1 MEKDEKT
8 VRELDGLF
16 RTTINNQAESE
27 KYLSEVQATLMSGI
41 DIDDDLAHRLL
52 QLTLQHRLDKEDVI
66 KQLLLVNQHLC
77 HALGINESNSAKRS
91 LDIAAELLGADNLHR
106 ELSLLGGLW
115 RELNKALSLTE
126 KSKRLQLEEKKRRE
140 RILSKIKHGE
150 DKDEVKPSS
159 EKEKKISAKERALYY
174 AMKDAVGHQE
184 YFSLNLEQLSEAY
197 HKYEG
202 LPQFGLIYNYLAG
215 LQGPISQFHVA
226 LQNGIGTSESII
238 NNLSKKLGITHEKAN
253 VKQLLLR
260 TNKAL
265 QDNLRI
271 QKSLLRTQQNEK
283 NYWNQLEATLEHN
296 KKQAPKPSKRF
307 DDAMTLRRTMNIF
320 SR

>member
-1 MEKDEKT
+1 MEKDEK
-8 VRELDGLF
+8 VVCELDGLL
-16 RTTINNQAESE
+16 RSTINNQADSQ
-27 KYLSEVQATLMSGI
+27 KYLNEVQSALLSDI
-41 DIDDDLAHRLL
+41 EIDDDLAHRLL
-52 QLTLQHRLDKEDVI
+52 QLTLQYRLDKEDVI
-66 KQLLLVNQHLC
+66 KKLLRVNRNLC
-77 HALGINESNSAKRS
+77 HALGINESNSTKKS
-91 LDIAAELLGADNLHR
+91 LDVAAELLGSDNLHR

-150 DKDEVKPSS
+150 DKEEATLSS
-159 EKEKKISAKERALYY
+159 EKRKKISAKERALYY
-174 AMKDAVGHQE
+174 SMKDAIGHQE

-202 LPQFGLIYNYLAG
+202 LPQFGLIYDYLAK
-215 LQGPISQFHVA
+215 LKGPISEFHVA
-226 LQNGIGTSESII
+226 LQNGIGTSDAII
-238 NNLSKKLGITHEKAN
+238 NNLSKRLGITHDKAN

-265 QDNLRI
+265 HDNLII

-283 NYWNQLEATLEHN
+283 NYWNQLEASLEHN